1 MTGLP
6 ALAQSCAIAR
16 YTAVEAVSLGLRQES
31 GERGGGVEWSGG
43 KRCAG
48 LGGERYVP
56 DLSESLQEDEAMQEL
71 AEETLLPSHQDFG
84 FELPS
89 CQELAQLF

>member
-16 YTAVEAVSLGLRQES
+16 YTA
-31 GERGGGVEWSGG
+31 
-43 KRCAG
+43 
-48 LGGERYVP
+48 
-56 DLSESLQEDEAMQEL
+56 DLSESLQEDEEMQEL

-89 CQELAQLF
+89 CQLLAQLLAQLGQPPNWAIAAEANRVAAATVVN